1 MSQKRKRHE
10 NSLVW
15 HIIKKYK
22 NLNLKIAELINYV
35 YRKSI
40 YFNKK
45 YQSLEEVPKLDILA
59 FFDGLIKAKKEK
71 KISNF

>member
-22 NLNLKIAELINYV
+22 NLNLKIAELIDYV
-35 YRKSI
+35 YRKSV

-45 YQSLEEVPKLDILA
+45 YQSLEEVPKLDILD
-59 FFDGLIKAKKEK
+59 FLMV
-71 KISNF
+71 